1 MNEKILAIIAGVT
14 KKKVAE
20 IEQNMDTEGLW
31 DSFSRLELVIN
42 LEAEF
47 GITFEQEEIASLS
60 TPQNVIAVV
69 QARCER

>member
-14 KKKVAE
+14 KKTVAE
-20 IEQNMDTEGLW
+20 IEQNMGTEGLW

>member
-1 MNEKILAIIAGVT
+1 MNEKILAIIASVT
-14 KKKVAE
+14 KKTVAE
-20 IEQNMDTEGLW
+20 IEQNMGTEGLW

>member
-14 KKKVAE
+14 KKTVAE